1 MEMTEEQF
9 KNLVYSDFF
18 KKDELSNQPDLNCEI
33 DYKEINSL
41 MVKCIKERNS
51 PSKKKNEEFRKA
63 LLDAEN
69 ALHKLKAFY

>member
-18 KKDELSNQPDLNCEI
+18 KKDELSNKPDLNCEI

-41 MVKCIKERNS
+41 MAKCIKERNN
-51 PSKKKNEEFRKA
+51 PSEKNEEFRKA

-69 ALHKLKAFY
+69 ALRKLKAFY

>member
-18 KKDELSNQPDLNCEI
+18 KKDELSNKPDLNCEI

-41 MVKCIKERNS
+41 MAKCIKERNS
-51 PSKKKNEEFRKA
+51 PSEKNEEFRKA

-69 ALHKLKAFY
+69 ALRKLKAFY

>member
-18 KKDELSNQPDLNCEI
+18 KKDELSNKPDLNCEI

-41 MVKCIKERNS
+41 MAKCIKERNS
-51 PSKKKNEEFRKA
+51 PSEKNEEFRKA
-63 LLDAEN
+63 LLNAEN
-69 ALHKLKAFY
+69 ALRILKTFY

>member
-18 KKDELSNQPDLNCEI
+18 KKDELSNKPNLSCEI

-41 MVKCIKERNS
+41 MAKCIKERNS
-51 PSKKKNEEFRKA
+51 PSEKNEEFRKA

-69 ALHKLKAFY
+69 ALRKLKAFY

>member
-51 PSKKKNEEFRKA
+51 PSKKK
-63 LLDAEN
+63 
-69 ALHKLKAFY
+69 

>member
-18 KKDELSNQPDLNCEI
+18 KKDELSSKPDLNCEI
-33 DYKEINSL
+33 DYKEINNL
-41 MVKCIKERNS
+41 MAKCIKERNS
-51 PSKKKNEEFRKA
+51 PSEKNEEFRKA

-69 ALHKLKAFY
+69 ALRKLKTFY